1 MITALLVPLNEE
13 ISCFVELNAIAIGG
27 GGDYV
32 INAYGGAGSGY
43 IATEKIIFSSLE
55 KEDRH
60 MVSEQAEE
68 VGESS

>member
-1 MITALLVPLNEE
+1 MTLTLISEE
-13 ISCFVELNAIAIGG
+13 SSFFVELTAVAIGG

-43 IATEKIIFSSLE
+43 IATGKIIFSSLE